1 MKNLEVMLK
10 ISMTLENQNVC
21 KLKTNWSEPE
31 PNNELWTNK
40 MIVHNFQRHSE
51 KITFCSPES
60 KTNRKYNF
68 ELLLI
73 IISSIKWSQEKLVG
87 IPSVGI

>member
-10 ISMTLENQNVC
+10 IAMTLENQNVC

-40 MIVHNFQRHSE
+40 MIVHNFQRAFREDH
-51 KITFCSPES
+51 I
-60 KTNRKYNF
+60 
-68 ELLLI
+68 L
-73 IISSIKWSQEKLVG
+73 
-87 IPSVGI
+87 